1 MISSFSILVPVYI
14 QILTNHDTTTRNL
27 RDDRILTTQVQVF
40 VSRHD
45 VSKPRIVK
53 LVSERYTKYV
63 ARLQCSVKRYI
74 PL

>member
-27 RDDRILTTQVQVF
+27 RDDRILTQVQ